1 MINYKAY
8 IELLTKYLKISYSN
22 SMNNNKITS
31 DQLKR
36 GNIALKAATE
46 LCLSSLRHFNFR
58 EELFTIIIKRLNKTS
73 TSTRLSNI
81 YKIFK
86 SFRNFI
92 KR

>member
-58 EELFTIIIKRLNKTS
+58 EELFTIIIKRLNKN
-73 TSTRLSNI
+73 LNI
-81 YKIFK
+81 NKI
-86 SFRNFI
+86 I
-92 KR
+92 QYL

>member
-46 LCLSSLRHFNFR
+46 LCLSSLRHFNF
-58 EELFTIIIKRLNKTS
+58 EKNYLLLLLND
-73 TSTRLSNI
+73 
-81 YKIFK
+81 
-86 SFRNFI
+86 
-92 KR
+92 